1 MRVAKTFKCKDFGG
15 SCNWKGRAETLEELL
30 KKIARHGAMKHNMKG
45 MSKEMREKI
54 ITVIREN

>member
-1 MRVAKTFKCKDFGG
+1 DFGG